1 LVLVF
6 ALPFCLLLP
15 DGDYAVKLADD
26 DIVNLNLS
34 KVIPIIYDERLPFRG
49 FKKGEL
55 DNISYLWVMILGN
68 GGKRIDVADLS
79 KIKEHGIVTKYI
91 DKRGKEIVPQLI
103 TDDVDVAESEIMNE
117 SFKEKFKDTVP
128 SEFLEQH
135 TADEYYQGRQIIIN
149 GELARDRFGRFRYT
163 KVKYN
168 STKQLHYGDEFKRA
182 IRAVNILIDV
192 YREQTFDYWITN
204 VTEKEIFIYKIINEH
219 QFQMGYSIKGFS
231 QTRPDHGLETVNK
244 IKSEIID
251 PQPELPYFMLILDA
265 EQSLDN
271 EKYFLSVIYAIT
283 ALESFVKMYVIFH
296 CKKAG
301 ISKKVEKNLTST
313 SLFFLVT
320 TILRMFV
327 NPGDLSDELV
337 SKIEVGIK
345 LRNKIIHRT
354 KLDVSEQE
362 AGNVIKSV
370 KEIARVLA
378 FDLGKFDEGAK

>member
-1 LVLVF
+1 
-6 ALPFCLLLP
+6 
-15 DGDYAVKLADD
+15 
-26 DIVNLNLS
+26 
-34 KVIPIIYDERLPFRG
+34 
-49 FKKGEL
+49 
-55 DNISYLWVMILGN
+55 
-68 GGKRIDVADLS
+68 
-79 KIKEHGIVTKYI
+79 
-91 DKRGKEIVPQLI
+91 
-103 TDDVDVAESEIMNE
+103 
-117 SFKEKFKDTVP
+117 
-128 SEFLEQH
+128 
-135 TADEYYQGRQIIIN
+135 
-149 GELARDRFGRFRYT
+149 
-163 KVKYN
+163 
-168 STKQLHYGDEFKRA
+168 
-182 IRAVNILIDV
+182 
-192 YREQTFDYWITN
+192 
-204 VTEKEIFIYKIINEH
+204 
-219 QFQMGYSIKGFS
+219 
-231 QTRPDHGLETVNK
+231 
-244 IKSEIID
+244 
-251 PQPELPYFMLILDA
+251 
-265 EQSLDN
+265 
-271 EKYFLSVIYAIT
+271 LSVIYAIT